1 MSNFN
6 PIPPTKKELKQLK
19 KQYEKERLERLNKL
33 DDKKLTAVLH
43 YYKGTIQTSQYHVG
57 LHKLYSDEKNT
68 WNSVVMLGTERQRC
82 ADDTIDNITASYN
95 IDITEQMRKDYKNN
109 GNKLVIY
116 F

>member
-57 LHKLYSDEKNT
+57 FHKLYSDEKNT
-68 WNSVVMLGTERQRC
+68 WNSVVMFAFAAVL
-82 ADDTIDNITASYN
+82 
-95 IDITEQMRKDYKNN
+95 NN
-109 GNKLVIY
+109 HCSLFGSSCFAIPSSCGS
-116 F
+116 